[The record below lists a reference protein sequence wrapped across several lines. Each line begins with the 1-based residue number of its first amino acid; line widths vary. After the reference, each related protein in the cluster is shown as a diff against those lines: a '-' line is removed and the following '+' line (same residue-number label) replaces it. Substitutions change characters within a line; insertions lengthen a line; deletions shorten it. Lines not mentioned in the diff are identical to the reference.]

1 MSINVLLA
9 DDHTILRDG
18 LAAILSQRE
27 NFTVVGQAGN
37 GREAVRLCREKHPD
51 IVVMDI
57 NMPEL
62 NGVEATRQIQLDW
75 PEIQVI
81 ILSMYATKEHIYQAF
96 QAGARGYLLKETSG
110 LEVVDAILAVA
121 EGRRYL
127 SKTLTDQVIEDYVLQ
142 REASSTGPLDS
153 LSDRE
158 KQVLQL
164 VVEGHS
170 NREIADLLHL
180 AVSTVS
186 TYRSRL
192 MKKLGVD
199 DLAGLVKFAIQHG
212 IIDAG

>member
-9 DDHTILRDG
+9 DDHTVLRDG
-18 LAAILSQRE
+18 LAAILSQQIGIKI
-27 NFTVVGQAGN
+27 VGQAGN
-37 GREAVRLCREKHPD
+37 GREAIQLCRVKHPD
-51 IVVMDI
+51 VVVMDI

-62 NGVEATRQIQLDW
+62 NGVEATRQIQLDF

-110 LEVVDAILAVA
+110 LEVVDAIQAVA

-127 SKTLTDQVIEDYVLQ
+127 SKTLTDQVIDNYVLQ
-142 REASSTGPLDS
+142 RDASSTGPLDS

-164 VVEGHS
+164 VVEGCS
-170 NREIADLLHL
+170 NREIAELLHL

-192 MKKLGVD
+192 MKKLAVN
-199 DLAGLVKFAIQHG
+199 DLAGLVRFAIQHG

>member
-9 DDHTILRDG
+9 DDHTVLRDG
-18 LAAILSQRE
+18 LAAILSHQTD
-27 NFTVVGQAGN
+27 FKIVGQAGN
-37 GREAVRLCREKHPD
+37 GQEAVRLCRVKHPD
-51 IVVMDI
+51 VVVMDI

-62 NGVEATRQIQLDW
+62 NGVEATRQIQLDF

-110 LEVVDAILAVA
+110 LEVVDAIQAVS

-127 SKTLTDQVIEDYVLQ
+127 SKTLADQMIDNYVLQ
-142 REASSTGPLDS
+142 RDASSTSPLDS

-158 KQVLQL
+158 KQVMQL
-164 VVEGHS
+164 VVEGRS
-170 NREIADLLHL
+170 NREIAELLHL

-192 MKKLGVD
+192 MKKLDVE
-199 DLAGLVKFAIQHG
+199 DLAGLVRFAIQHG